1 MYILL
6 TGIILAILV
15 LKLLDLV
22 LISWE
27 WILGI
32 LAELIG
38 WYVPDAGPE

>member
-6 TGIILAILV
+6 TGIILVILV

-32 LAELIG
+32 LAGLVLLGILI
-38 WYVPDAGPE
+38 

>member
-1 MYILL
+1 MYVLL
-6 TGIILAILV
+6 ISIILAILL

-32 LAELIG
+32 LAGLVLLGILI
-38 WYVPDAGPE
+38 